1 VFDEV
6 HPVLRKIKQDYPRI
20 KLGVVSNFDERLHDI
35 LRNTNLDV
43 YFDFVL
49 ASRDLGIEKPNPLI
63 FQRAIELAAADARTG
78 ILPQEALHV
87 GDHIKKDYEAAR
99 SIGVR
104 SLLLVR
110 QKDTRLDPA
119 NSAQYQKIDLNSVL
133 DLLSNK

>member
-1 VFDEV
+1 M
-6 HPVLRKIKQDYPRI
+6 
-20 KLGVVSNFDERLHDI
+20 
-35 LRNTNLDV
+35 DV

-99 SIGVR
+99 V
-104 SLLLVR
+104 SLRMKLIYEELRNYCKVFNTKNGIWKFGTEKTR
-110 QKDTRLDPA
+110 KFKCGDFLCVNRLDFA
-119 NSAQYQKIDLNSVL
+119 
-133 DLLSNK
+133 